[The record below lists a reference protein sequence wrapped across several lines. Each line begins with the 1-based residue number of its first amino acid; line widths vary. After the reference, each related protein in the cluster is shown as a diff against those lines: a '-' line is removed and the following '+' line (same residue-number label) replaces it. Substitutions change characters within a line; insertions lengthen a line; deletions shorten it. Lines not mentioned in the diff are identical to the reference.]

1 MQALQSSWLYLLQFL
16 RGAHEKDPQLS
27 DRERLGV
34 GWNRVGVAHFVWNNP
49 APSVVD
55 HLSDGSSTLHSNNV
69 EERRSRMKKAQD
81 VAGRIIALFL
91 TNALGVITGA
101 SVIAPELE
109 LWKAAALA
117 GAVSVFKVVES
128 LARASVDG
136 KLTADEIDAAFG
148 ATPKKI
154 AAKKAAK

>member
-1 MQALQSSWLYLLQFL
+1 MGL
-16 RGAHEKDPQLS
+16 
-27 DRERLGV
+27 
-34 GWNRVGVAHFVWNNP
+34 GWNGFGIADFVRNNF
-49 APSVVD
+49 ASSVMD
-55 HLSDGSSTLHSNNV
+55 HLFDGASTLHGNNV
-69 EERRSRMKKAQD
+69 EERRSGMKKAQD
-81 VAGRIIALFL
+81 VAGRIVALFL

-109 LWKAAALA
+109 IWKAAALA

-148 ATPKKI
+148 ATAKKI

>member
-1 MQALQSSWLYLLQFL
+1 MGWN
-16 RGAHEKDPQLS
+16 G
-27 DRERLGV
+27 LGV
-34 GWNRVGVAHFVWNNP
+34 AYFVWHDFAAGFMDYLPNG
-49 APSVVD
+49 A
-55 HLSDGSSTLHSNNV
+55 STLHGNNV
-69 EERRSRMKKAQD
+69 EERRFRMKKVQD

-109 LWKAAALA
+109 IWKAAALA

-154 AAKKAAK
+154 AAKKVAK

>member
-1 MQALQSSWLYLLQFL
+1 
-16 RGAHEKDPQLS
+16 
-27 DRERLGV
+27 
-34 GWNRVGVAHFVWNNP
+34 
-49 APSVVD
+49 
-55 HLSDGSSTLHSNNV
+55 
-69 EERRSRMKKAQD
+69 MKKAQD
-81 VAGRIIALFL
+81 VVGRIVALFL

-136 KLTADEIDAAFG
+136 KLTMDEIDAAFG

-154 AAKKAAK
+154 AAKKIAK

>member
-1 MQALQSSWLYLLQFL
+1 
-16 RGAHEKDPQLS
+16 
-27 DRERLGV
+27 V
-34 GWNRVGVAHFVWNNP
+34 GWNGFSAAYFVRNNL
-49 APSVVD
+49 ATGFMD
-55 HLSDGSSTLHSNNV
+55 HLPDGASTLHGNNV

-81 VAGRIIALFL
+81 VAGRIVALFL

-109 LWKAAALA
+109 IWKAAALA

-148 ATPKKI
+148 ATPAKI
-154 AAKKAAK
+154 AAKKVAKKVVK

>member
-1 MQALQSSWLYLLQFL
+1 
-16 RGAHEKDPQLS
+16 
-27 DRERLGV
+27 
-34 GWNRVGVAHFVWNNP
+34 
-49 APSVVD
+49 
-55 HLSDGSSTLHSNNV
+55 
-69 EERRSRMKKAQD
+69 MKKAQD
-81 VAGRIIALFL
+81 VAGRIVALFL

-109 LWKAAALA
+109 IWKAAALA

>member
-1 MQALQSSWLYLLQFL
+1 
-16 RGAHEKDPQLS
+16 
-27 DRERLGV
+27 V
-34 GWNRVGVAHFVWNNP
+34 GWNGLGASDFVGDNP
-49 APSVVD
+49 QTGVMD
-55 HLSDGSSTLHSNNV
+55 HLFNGASTLHGNNV
-69 EERRSRMKKAQD
+69 EERRSGMKKAQD
-81 VAGRIIALFL
+81 VAGRIVALFL

-109 LWKAAALA
+109 IWKAAALA

-148 ATPKKI
+148 ATPAKI
-154 AAKKAAK
+154 AAKKVAKKAAK

>member
-1 MQALQSSWLYLLQFL
+1 MGLGWHRFSVAHSLWNYLATGSLDYLPDGASTL
-16 RGAHEKDPQLS
+16 RGNDVK
-27 DRERLGV
+27 
-34 GWNRVGVAHFVWNNP
+34 
-49 APSVVD
+49 
-55 HLSDGSSTLHSNNV
+55 
-69 EERRSRMKKAQD
+69 ERRPRMKKAQD
-81 VAGRIIALFL
+81 VAGRIVALFL

-109 LWKAAALA
+109 IWKAAALA

>member
-1 MQALQSSWLYLLQFL
+1 MGMGRHRFS
-16 RGAHEKDPQLS
+16 
-27 DRERLGV
+27 
-34 GWNRVGVAHFVWNNP
+34 VAHFVWNYF
-49 APSVVD
+49 AT
-55 HLSDGSSTLHSNNV
+55 GSLDYLPNGASTLRGNDV
-69 EERRSRMKKAQD
+69 KERRPRMKKVQD
-81 VAGRIIALFL
+81 VTGRIVALFL

-136 KLTADEIDAAFG
+136 TLTMDEIDAAFG

>member
-1 MQALQSSWLYLLQFL
+1 MGWHGSSAAY
-16 RGAHEKDPQLS
+16 
-27 DRERLGV
+27 
-34 GWNRVGVAHFVWNNP
+34 FVRNNL
-49 APSVVD
+49 AASLVD
-55 HLSDGSSTLHSNNV
+55 HLFNGASTLHGNNV

-109 LWKAAALA
+109 IWKAAALA

>member
-1 MQALQSSWLYLLQFL
+1 M
-16 RGAHEKDPQLS
+16 
-27 DRERLGV
+27 GV
-34 GWNRVGVAHFVWNNP
+34 GWNRFSAAHLVWKHTE
-49 APSVVD
+49 SSLVD
-55 HLSDGSSTLHSNNV
+55 YLSDGASTLSGNDAK
-69 EERRSRMKKAQD
+69 ERRSRMKKAQD
-81 VAGRIIALFL
+81 VVGRIVALFL

-136 KLTADEIDAAFG
+136 TLTMDEIDAAFG

-154 AAKKAAK
+154 AAKKAAR

>member
-1 MQALQSSWLYLLQFL
+1 MQ
-16 RGAHEKDPQLS
+16 
-27 DRERLGV
+27 RELEYECVRPTTPDAQIM
-34 GWNRVGVAHFVWNNP
+34 RV
-49 APSVVD
+49 SQEMC
-55 HLSDGSSTLHSNNV
+55 L
-69 EERRSRMKKAQD
+69 KKAQD
-81 VAGRIIALFL
+81 VAGRIVALFL

-109 LWKAAALA
+109 IWKAAALA

-148 ATPKKI
+148 ATPAKI
-154 AAKKAAK
+154 AAKKAVKKVTK